1 MLLGQAQMQQSIAI
15 NGHIDLY
22 AIPVDASG
30 IEGNRSSNTYIKL
43 PPDGSDI
50 NISVTLGN

>member
-1 MLLGQAQMQQSIAI
+1 MRQSIAI